1 MIKNILPRRLVEVTE
16 YTREFTNEDGGGYVF
31 KANAKGEV
39 IFENECQKRNYIYAM
54 CHPEEFPVQYNEFVT
69 TKRTYTEPA
78 VGICRCGKEVALID
92 EYMGACQCKNCG
104 KWYNIFGQEL
114 IDPEYWED

>member
-1 MIKNILPRRLVEVTE
+1 MIKNIIPRRPVEVTE
-16 YTREFTNEDGGGYVF
+16 YTREFTNEDGGGYAF

-69 TKRTYTEPA
+69 VKRTYTEPA
-78 VGICRCGKEVALID
+78 VGTCICGNEVALID
-92 EYMGACQCKNCG
+92 EYLGACQCENCG
-104 KWYNIFGQEL
+104 RWYNVFGQEL
-114 IDPEYWED
+114 IAPEYWED